1 MRLNAVKVRR
11 ESVKGDDKKLLM
23 KLFKSK
29 ETETMS
35 DIVVF
40 FFFTLKFST
49 FVFLCLFLYTIK
61 KY

>member
-11 ESVKGDDKKLLM
+11 ESVKGVDKKLLM

-35 DIVVF
+35 DVVAF
-40 FFFTLKFST
+40 FFSL
-49 FVFLCLFLYTIK
+49 
-61 KY
+61 

>member
-40 FFFTLKFST
+40 FFHSK
-49 FVFLCLFLYTIK
+49 I
-61 KY
+61 